1 MQPAAVG
8 AVNSRRRPGATRW
21 RRSAVVCGCCCP
33 MRLWAVC
40 AVPCTQSRIRQMRD
54 REQALKLANL
64 DAQHGVP
71 VMASL
76 AEGLVRRIALG

>member
-1 MQPAAVG
+1 
-8 AVNSRRRPGATRW
+8 
-21 RRSAVVCGCCCP
+21 
-33 MRLWAVC
+33 
-40 AVPCTQSRIRQMRD
+40 MRD
-54 REQALKLANL
+54 RAQALKLANL